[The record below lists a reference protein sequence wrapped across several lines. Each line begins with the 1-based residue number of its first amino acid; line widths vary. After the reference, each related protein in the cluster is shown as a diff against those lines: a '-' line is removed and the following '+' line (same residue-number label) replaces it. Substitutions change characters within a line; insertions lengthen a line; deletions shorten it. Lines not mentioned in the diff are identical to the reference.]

1 VHDSAR
7 GITSV
12 RDSSRFYRTYA
23 VTLLL
28 LFAAVGFGCGER
40 NSTPKLHESNLRMVA
55 VLYSQFVFAHGG
67 EIPRNA
73 DDFRTFVLSLGPGV
87 LERAGLSGLNE
98 LLSSRRDGKPFS
110 VHYKNVDWK
119 LNHVIAY
126 EREGARGTRY
136 IASDLG
142 AVSEITDEQFQS
154 RLKESL

>member
-1 VHDSAR
+1 MHDLAW

-12 RDSSRFYRTYA
+12 RDSSSFYRTCV

-28 LFAAVGFGCGER
+28 FVAVDFGCGEHS
-40 NSTPKLHESNLRMVA
+40 STPKLHESNLRMVA
-55 VLYSQFVFAHGG
+55 VLYSQFVSAHGG
-67 EIPRNA
+67 EIPRDAN
-73 DDFRTFVLSLGPGV
+73 DFRTFVLSLGPGV
-87 LERAGLSGLNE
+87 LERAGLSGANE
-98 LLSSRRDGKPFS
+98 LLSSKRDGKPFG

-126 EREGARGTRY
+126 EQEGASGTRY

-142 AVSEITDEQFQS
+142 ALSEITDEQFQS